1 MAITLTYN
9 DDVLS
14 NSIKVQQPD
23 SLKYYKYAHSQK
35 LYFTKDVT
43 YEVTYNLYCE
53 PVSNPIVESA
63 MQTPAPFD
71 LYITAS
77 GGTPAFNRLDTL
89 GYPFAFVTA
98 QASSFERRSEKLTAQ
113 HNGTGSLCFAFKYGT
128 YYIANIQVK
137 PYVDI
142 GDSISEM
149 RITIPTPLVKR
160 NESISI
166 FPVYISGNGNRI
178 GEVGT
183 VLVNAGQAGSYS
195 GYSTVT
201 GSNLVIAQDDNLVEG
216 SLFIGKTLRTGI
228 ELSGGA
234 SAMLRS
240 VGYEGFLDGSPG
252 FLFYSGSV
260 ISGSGDNYRGVG
272 VEISAGAGNGFLRMR
287 SDDSGSFLQLY
298 VESASF
304 GDLYC
309 SGSIYAEGDITAF
322 SDRRMKKDIIE
333 ITSSMDIITKLNGIK
348 YRRINNDDRERIG
361 LIAQDVEPYLPQV
374 VSTNQYGYK
383 LISYGNIV
391 AVLIEGMKEQQK
403 EIEDLKKEMDLLKNK

>member
-14 NSIKVQQPD
+14 NSIKVEQTD
-23 SLKYYKYAHSQK
+23 SGKYYKYAHSQP

-53 PVSNPIVESA
+53 SVTNADSF
-63 MQTPAPFD
+63 QQPAPFD

-77 GGTPAFNRLDTL
+77 GGTPAFNRLDNL
-89 GYPFAFVTA
+89 GYPFAFVTSPA
-98 QASSFERRSEKLTAQ
+98 RSFERRSDKLTAQ
-113 HNGTGSLCFAFKYGT
+113 YTGTGSLCFAFKYGT
-128 YYIANIQVK
+128 YYIADIQVK

-142 GDSISEM
+142 GESISEM
-149 RITIPTPLVKR
+149 RITIPTPPTKR

-166 FPVYISGNGNRI
+166 LPVYIAGNGKRI

-183 VLVNAGQAGSYS
+183 VLVNAGQAGFYS
-195 GYSTVT
+195 GYSAVT
-201 GSNLVIAQDDNLVEG
+201 GSNLVIGYDDNLVEG
-216 SLFIGKTLRTGI
+216 SLFVGKTLRTGI
-228 ELSGGA
+228 ELSGGS
-234 SAMLRS
+234 SAMIRS
-240 VGYEGFLDGSPG
+240 VGYEGFLDGASG

-260 ISGSGDNYRGVG
+260 LSGSADNYRGVG

-287 SDDSGSFLQLY
+287 SDDSGSFIQMY

-322 SDRRMKKDIIE
+322 SDRRLKKDIIE

-361 LIAQDVEPYLPQV
+361 LIAQDVESYLPEV
-374 VSTNQYGYK
+374 VSTNQHGYK

-391 AVLIEGMKEQQK
+391 AILIEGMKEQQN
-403 EIEDLKKEMDLLKNK
+403 EIEELKKEVNLLKNK